1 MIISAADMTGRSATG
16 TEEDSERDGYTFSD
30 DINDSDGI
38 YDYNNGDG
46 YDY

>member
-1 MIISAADMTGRSATG
+1 MTGRRATG
-16 TEEDSERDGYTFSD
+16 TEESCTAEDAERDGYTFID